1 MVYWRQFMIIGIPKE
16 VKEDEFRVSVV
27 PSGVKAL
34 VDAGHGVLVEK
45 GAGAGSSI
53 TDEEYIRAGAVIVES
68 AEEVWNRAA
77 LIVKV
82 KEPRPQEYGYFRH
95 GLTIFTFFH
104 LASNPGLAEELIKK
118 AVTAVAYET
127 IETNDKRL
135 PLLTPMS
142 EIAGR
147 LSVQVGAY
155 YLLKPYGGRGILA
168 SGAAGVERAKVIIL
182 GAGTVGS
189 NAARVA
195 AGLGADVTMLDTN
208 IERLR
213 TIEETYGGRVN
224 TLFSNALNIEKTI
237 AQGDLII
244 GATHI
249 PGARTPRL
257 VRKEMLSIMK
267 KGSVIVDVSVD
278 QGGCVETIR
287 PTTHSNPTYTVD
299 GIVHY
304 GVPNMPG
311 AVPVTSTFALTN
323 VTLPYVLKLADSD
336 LKEAVRLDEALA
348 RGVNI
353 HMGKITHESLASSL
367 KMEFTSLAALF

>member
-1 MVYWRQFMIIGIPKE
+1 MVIGIPKE
-16 VKEDEFRVSVV
+16 IKEDEYRVSVV

-34 VDAGHGVLVEK
+34 VDAGHDVLVEK
-45 GAGAGSSI
+45 DAGSGSSI
-53 TDEEYIRAGAVIVES
+53 TDEEYIKAGAVIVES
-68 AEEVWNRAA
+68 AQDVWRKAA

-82 KEPRPQEYGYFRH
+82 KEPRPQEYGSFRR

-104 LASNPGLAEELIKK
+104 LASNPTLTEELIKK

-147 LSVQVGAY
+147 LSVQAGAY
-155 YLLKPYGGRGILA
+155 YLLKPCGGRGILV
-168 SGAAGVERAKVIIL
+168 SGAPGVERAKVIIL

-195 AGLGADVTMLDTN
+195 TGMGADVTLMDIN
-208 IERLR
+208 AERLR
-213 TIEETYGGRVN
+213 TIEDTYGNRVN
-224 TLFSNALNIEKTI
+224 TLFSNTLNIER
-237 AQGDLII
+237 AVAEGDLII

-257 VRKEMLSIMK
+257 VSREMLSIMK

-287 PTTHSNPTYTVD
+287 PTTHSNPTYKVD

-304 GVPNMPG
+304 GVANMPG
-311 AVPVTSTFALTN
+311 AVPVTSTFALANATI
-323 VTLPYVLKLADSD
+323 PYALKLAGSG
-336 LKEAVRLDEALA
+336 LKEAVSTDETLA

-367 KMEFTSLAALF
+367 KMEFTSLASLF

>member
-1 MVYWRQFMIIGIPKE
+1 MVIGIPKE
-16 VKEDEFRVSVV
+16 IKEDEYRVSAV

-34 VDAGHGVLVEK
+34 VDAGHSVLVEK

-68 AEEVWNRAA
+68 AKEVWDRAA
-77 LIVKV
+77 LIIKV
-82 KEPRPQEYGYFRH
+82 KEPGPREYAYFRR
-95 GLTIFTFFH
+95 GLTLFTFFH
-104 LASNPGLAEELIKK
+104 LASNPVLTEELVKK

-168 SGAAGVERAKVIIL
+168 SGATGVERAKVIVL
-182 GAGTVGS
+182 GAGTVGC
-189 NAARVA
+189 NAACVA
-195 AGLGADVTMLDTN
+195 IGLGADVTMLDTN

-213 TIEETYGGRVN
+213 FIEQAHKGKVN

-237 AQGDLII
+237 AEGDLII

-257 VRKEMLSIMK
+257 VRKELLSIMK

-287 PTTHSNPTYTVD
+287 PTTHSNPTYEKE

-323 VTLPYVLKLADSD
+323 ATIPYVLKLAGSD

-367 KMEFTSLAALF
+367 KMEFTSLASLF

>member
-1 MVYWRQFMIIGIPKE
+1 MIIGIPKE
-16 VKEDEFRVSVV
+16 IKEDEYRVSAV

-34 VDAGHGVLVEK
+34 VDAGHSVLVEK

-68 AEEVWNRAA
+68 AKEVWDRAA
-77 LIVKV
+77 LIIKV
-82 KEPRPQEYGYFRH
+82 KEPGPREYAYFRR
-95 GLTIFTFFH
+95 GLTVFTFLH
-104 LASNPGLAEELIKK
+104 LASNPGLAEELVKK

-127 IETNDKRL
+127 VETNDKRL

-168 SGAAGVERAKVIIL
+168 SGATGVERAKVIVL
-182 GAGTVGS
+182 GAGTVGC
-189 NAARVA
+189 NAACVA
-195 AGLGADVTMLDTN
+195 IGLGADVTMLDTN

-213 TIEETYGGRVN
+213 FIEQAHKGKVN
-224 TLFSNALNIEKTI
+224 TLFSNALNIEKMI
-237 AQGDLII
+237 AEGDLII

-257 VRKEMLSIMK
+257 VRKELLSIMK

-287 PTTHSNPTYTVD
+287 PTTHSNPTYEKE

-323 VTLPYVLKLADSD
+323 ATIPYVLKLAGSD
-336 LKEAVRLDEALA
+336 LKEAVRLDETLA

-353 HMGKITHESLASSL
+353 HMGRVTHESLASSL
-367 KMEFTSLAALF
+367 KMEFTSLASLF

>member
-1 MVYWRQFMIIGIPKE
+1 MVVGIPKE
-16 VKEDEFRVSVV
+16 IKEDEYRVSMV

-34 VDAGHGVLVEK
+34 VDAGHGVLIEK

-53 TDEEYIRAGAVIVES
+53 TDEEYLRAGAELTTS
-68 AEEVWNRAA
+68 AEEVWKRAG

-82 KEPRPQEYGYFRH
+82 KEPRPEEYRHFRQ

-104 LASNPGLAEELIKK
+104 LASNPALADELVRKS
-118 AVTAVAYET
+118 VTAVAYET
-127 IETNDKRL
+127 IETSDKKL

-147 LSVQVGAY
+147 LSVQAGAHH
-155 YLLKPYGGRGILA
+155 LLKPYGGRGILV
-168 SGAAGVERAKVIIL
+168 SGAAGVEKAKVVVL
-182 GAGTVGS
+182 GAGTVGC
-189 NAARVA
+189 NAACVA
-195 AGLGADVTMLDTN
+195 VGIGADVTMLDNN

-213 TIEETYGGRVN
+213 FIEETHKGRVS
-224 TLFSNALNIEKTI
+224 TLFSNALNIEKSI
-237 AQGDLII
+237 AEGDLVI
-244 GATHI
+244 GATHV

-257 VRKEMLSIMK
+257 IRREMLSIMK
-267 KGSVIVDVSVD
+267 KGSVIVDVSID

-287 PTTHSNPTYTVD
+287 PTTHSDPVYEVE

-323 VTLPYVLKLADSD
+323 ATIPYALKLAGLG
-336 LKEAVRLDEALA
+336 LKGAVSADEALA
-348 RGVNI
+348 RGVNV
-353 HMGKITHESLASSL
+353 HMGKITHKSLASSL
-367 KMEFTSLAALF
+367 KMDFSSLAALF